1 MNRCGCVPIK
11 VYLQKQAVAGL
22 AHGALFADFRA
33 GAMRHV
39 NMRHQLKSGDQ
50 LKSGVGRVQ
59 TQDELKHPGTGR

>member
-11 VYLQKQAVAGL
+11 LYLQKQAVAGL

-33 GAMRHV
+33 RAMRRV
-39 NMRHQLKSGDQ
+39 NMGHQ
-50 LKSGVGRVQ
+50 LKSGVGRAR